1 MKVLQCGCGRYF
13 FAGEAVCT
21 ECGAP
26 IHMAKS
32 VTSPA
37 TKKKRLIVLFSIL
50 GVLILTLVLM
60 LVFQVGIFRPR
71 IRLPDIT
78 AEELASDTLA
88 PPTDKENEKISKY
101 LEKAGKRAY
110 SHMSR
115 DEKKVA
121 AQFESLAALLSQGG
135 EITPEALAEALG
147 EDGDAFAA
155 EVAARNALIDEL
167 ISAEIQTSVDEWSKN
182 RYSVTFLSDTAKSSA
197 ADEDIVLPSKAA
209 HGSLTEIGPA
219 GTTLTMCD
227 ACGFYNPKDAEVC
240 EDCGADLSKL
250 LYAEIPEHN
259 ETPKPVEPED
269 QPKYT
274 AELLNTLANELML
287 HGYADIPF
295 YLAAL
300 ANIQDPLNTD
310 VLCTCAELLKDSGH
324 LEDALAI
331 ANHGLR
337 IAPNE
342 EDLLYVAGMCCIKLD
357 DPDAAAGYFNRALR
371 VSGGGGPGNQG
382 MMLVSIQRQDF
393 GSAFLY
399 MIEGARDAFTHSIWE
414 VYQQLK
420 LRPDY
425 KEISTNA
432 FEQYTLYE
440 LMKFER
446 NRTAFD
452 PTLDTVGQQIELG
465 NLVWPSRVQDW
476 RHSCFSMLEGCMNYG
491 LKLADAM
498 SEETGEVIEA
508 LDILL
513 TSKDFKDML
522 KRFANSSF
530 MPDEKTEAEK
540 LVSYEQ
546 EMFWLSILGEYVDW
560 KLELIQEEHTKSIPN
575 EEIDEISEMA
585 FSYLEENWATEDL
598 EALDGDISSL
608 SDMISY
614 LTVMMRVMNTFQST
628 VIDNHS
634 YWTVEQSQ
642 KIVTR
647 MNNVIDTYSDSVNK
661 AYTETKVLLEEYWLY
676 ANAILGLIADDAI
689 YNEYRAD
696 QRYRVATAP
705 TVYIIETA
713 MWSFFNIFI
722 NDGVPMLGTP
732 ADGGAVTGTVP
743 GFPNLPVSG
752 KGATPEALMYG
763 DIWVPSIPE
772 VTKEVFGLTPE
783 EIADNLAIQQMQNA
797 NDDEERW
804 WNSLTLQQRVEFA
817 AYRADPNV
825 VKKKIVLMPYS
836 AADGPVFD
844 FYMEDVPS
852 TALTGEIKM
861 QDVAKISYD
870 TNGNIGIA
878 IKNMAG
884 VEVNPQDVTVFVG
897 GNKGPDIP
905 NLGGVGIDSK
915 LEAGARIYGTYNY
928 KTGQFT
934 SGGIKAGAAARI
946 GSVAGL
952 EGEIGHNVVT
962 GLSSSDI
969 GTIFA
974 GKKFGLRVHIS
985 WRWP

>member
-13 FAGEAVCT
+13 FAGEAVCAA
-21 ECGAP
+21 CGAP

-32 VTSPA
+32 VTSPE
-37 TKKKRLIVLFSIL
+37 TKKKRLIILFCIL
-50 GVLILTLVLM
+50 GVLLLTLILM
-60 LVFQVGIFRPR
+60 IVFQVGIFHPR
-71 IRLPDIT
+71 IRLPELM
-78 AEELASDTLA
+78 AEELAADTLT
-88 PPTDKENEKISKY
+88 PPTEEENEKVAKY
-101 LEKAGKRAY
+101 LQKAGKRAY
-110 SHMSR
+110 THMSR
-115 DEKKVA
+115 NEKKA
-121 AQFESLAALLSQGG
+121 AEQFESLVALLSQGG
-135 EITPEALAEALG
+135 EITPEALAESLG
-147 EDGDAFAA
+147 EDGAAFAA
-155 EVAARNALIDEL
+155 VVAAKNTLLTEL
-167 ISAEIQTSVDEWSKN
+167 HLAELQAAADKSSENKYAII
-182 RYSVTFLSDTAKSSA
+182 FLSDTGST
-197 ADEDIVLPSKAA
+197 DDNEEIVLPSKAA
-209 HGSLTEIGPA
+209 HGSWTEIGVS
-219 GTTLTMCD
+219 GSSLIMCD

-240 EDCGADLSKL
+240 ENCGADLSKL
-250 LYAEIPEHN
+250 LYAELQEHESAPE
-259 ETPKPVEPED
+259 PVEPEE
-269 QPKYT
+269 QPKYS

-310 VLCTCAELLKDSGH
+310 VLCTCAELLKDSGNVQ
-324 LEDALAI
+324 DALAI

-342 EDLLYVAGMCCIKLD
+342 EDLLYVAGMCCIQMD

-414 VYQQLK
+414 VYQKLK

-425 KEISTNA
+425 KEISSNA
-432 FEQYTLYE
+432 FEQYSLYE

-452 PTLDTVGQQIELG
+452 PTLDTVGQQIQLG

-476 RHSCFSMLEGCMNYG
+476 RHSCFSMLESCISYG
-491 LKLADAM
+491 KNLAEAM
-498 SEETGEVIEA
+498 SEETGEVVEA

-513 TSKDFKDML
+513 TSKDFKDMV
-522 KRFANSSF
+522 KRFMNSSF
-530 MPDEKTEAEK
+530 MPDEKTEAEM

-560 KLELIQEEHTKSIPN
+560 KLELIQKEHAKSIPD

-585 FSYLEENWATEDL
+585 FSYLEENWSVAAL
-598 EALDGDISSL
+598 EALDMNMGSM
-608 SDMISY
+608 SDYMTY
-614 LTVMMRVMNTFQST
+614 LTVVLPVLLKFQQT
-628 VIDNHS
+628 AETNHS

-642 KIVTR
+642 KIVGR

-661 AYTETKVLLEEYWLY
+661 AYTETKILLEEYWLY
-676 ANAILGLIADDAI
+676 ANAILGLIADDSI

-705 TVYIIETA
+705 TVYILETA
-713 MWSFFNIFI
+713 LWSFFNIFI

-743 GFPNLPVSG
+743 AFPKLPVSG

-772 VTKEVFGLTPE
+772 VTQEVFGLTPE

-797 NDDEERW
+797 NDDVERW
-804 WNSLTLQQRVEFA
+804 WNSLTPQERVEHT

-825 VKKKIVLMPYS
+825 VNKKIVLMPYS

-844 FYMEDVPS
+844 FYVEDIPS

-861 QDVAKISYD
+861 KDVAKISYD

-878 IKNMAG
+878 IKDMAG
-884 VEVNPQDVTVFVG
+884 VEMNPQDVTVFVG
-897 GNKGPDIP
+897 GNKGVDIP

-928 KTGQFT
+928 RTGQFT
-934 SGGIKAGAAARI
+934 SGGIKGGAAARI
-946 GSVAGL
+946 GSIAGV

-974 GKKFGLRVHIS
+974 GKKIGMRAYVS

>member
-13 FAGEAVCT
+13 FAGEAVCAA
-21 ECGAP
+21 CGAP
-26 IHMAKS
+26 IQMAKS
-32 VTSPA
+32 VTSPE
-37 TKKKRLIVLFSIL
+37 TKKKRLIVLFCIL
-50 GVLILTLVLM
+50 GALLLTLILM
-60 LVFQVGIFRPR
+60 LVFQVGIFHPR
-71 IRLPDIT
+71 IRLPELT
-78 AEELASDTLA
+78 AEELAADTLA
-88 PPTDKENEKISKY
+88 PPTEEEQEKVAKY
-101 LEKAGKRAY
+101 LQKAGKRAY
-110 SHMSR
+110 THMSR
-115 DEKKVA
+115 NEKKA
-121 AQFESLAALLSQGG
+121 AGQFESLVALLSQGG
-135 EITPEALAEALG
+135 EITPEALAESLG
-147 EDGDAFAA
+147 EDGDTFAA
-155 EVAARNALIDEL
+155 EVAAKNALLNEL
-167 ISAEIQTSVDEWSKN
+167 VSAEIQASVDQSAKN
-182 RYSVTFLSDTAKSSA
+182 KYSITFLSDTDNTA
-197 ADEDIVLPSKAA
+197 AEEEIVLPSKAA
-209 HGSLTEIGPA
+209 HGSWTEVGIA
-219 GTTLTMCD
+219 GSTLIMCD
-227 ACGFYNPKDAEVC
+227 ACGFYNPKNAEVC
-240 EDCGADLSKL
+240 ENCGADMSKL
-250 LYAEIPEHN
+250 LYAELQSNESAPE
-259 ETPKPVEPED
+259 PVKPEE
-269 QPKYT
+269 QQKYS
-274 AELLNTLANELML
+274 AELLNMLANELML

-300 ANIQDPLNTD
+300 ANMQDPLNTD
-310 VLCTCAELLKDSGH
+310 VLCTCAELLKDSGNVQ
-324 LEDALAI
+324 DALAI

-342 EDLLYVAGMCCIKLD
+342 EDLLYVAGMCCIQMD
-357 DPDAAAGYFNRALR
+357 DPQAAAGYFNRALR

-414 VYQQLK
+414 VYQKLK

-425 KEISTNA
+425 KEISSNA
-432 FEQYTLYE
+432 FEQYSLYE

-452 PTLDTVGQQIELG
+452 PTLDTVGQQIQLG

-476 RHSCFSMLEGCMNYG
+476 RHSCLSMMDGCIKYGMN
-491 LKLADAM
+491 LAEAM
-498 SEETGEVIEA
+498 SEETGEVVEA

-530 MPDEKTEAEK
+530 MPDEKTEAEE

-560 KLELIQEEHTKSIPN
+560 KLELIQKEHASRIPDD
-575 EEIDEISEMA
+575 EIDEISEMA
-585 FSYLEENWATEDL
+585 FSYLEKNWAVAEL
-598 EALDGDISSL
+598 EALDGDMRSM
-608 SDMISY
+608 SDIISY
-614 LTVMMRVMNTFQST
+614 MMVMVRVMSVFQST

-634 YWTVEQSQ
+634 YWTVEQSE
-642 KIVTR
+642 KIVSR

-661 AYTETKVLLEEYWLY
+661 AYTETKILLEEYWLY

-705 TVYIIETA
+705 TVYILETA
-713 MWSFFNIFI
+713 LWSFFNIFI

-743 GFPNLPVSG
+743 AFPKLPVSG
-752 KGATPEALMYG
+752 KGATPEALMNG

-797 NDDEERW
+797 NDDVERW
-804 WNSLTLQQRVEFA
+804 WNSLTPQQRVEHA

-825 VKKKIVLMPYS
+825 VNKKIVLMPYS

-844 FYMEDVPS
+844 FYIEDVPS
-852 TALTGEIKM
+852 TALTGEIEMK
-861 QDVAKISYD
+861 DVAKISYD

-878 IKNMAG
+878 IKDMAG
-884 VEVNPQDVTVFVG
+884 VEMNPQDVTVFVG
-897 GNKGPDIP
+897 GNKGVEIP

-934 SGGIKAGAAARI
+934 SGGIKGGAAARI
-946 GSVAGL
+946 GSVAGV

-974 GKKFGLRVHIS
+974 GKKIGMRTYVS